1 MGREHKDLDKMTK
14 EDLDKMTKEDLDKI
28 FQAFRPPRGQGRRGR
43 PRRRFSKAYAYT
55 QQYLKFRQEGVSPWR
70 AIKQVA
76 ELNRKTPEHIAACRK
91 LVEDTDPMEYMVD
104 DYVDLLRESL
114 DEAESS
120 SEVERLVSSTA
131 SRIRSRT
138 LEPLT
143 PVPTAACQANTSR
156 SSINDEDDADD
167 VAVPASDL

>member
-91 LVEDTDPMEYMVD
+91 LVEDTDPMEYLVD
-104 DYVDLLRESL
+104 DYVDEMRIEASLRQPPE
-114 DEAESS
+114 
-120 SEVERLVSSTA
+120 
-131 SRIRSRT
+131 
-138 LEPLT
+138 
-143 PVPTAACQANTSR
+143 N
-156 SSINDEDDADD
+156 
-167 VAVPASDL
+167 